1 MPRILAIDYG
11 SKRVGIA
18 VTDPLQIIATALTT
32 VLSHEI
38 MTYLENYLKTEVVEC
53 IVVGEAKNLDG
64 SEADST
70 RLINDFVKGLHK
82 RFPQVKIEMQ
92 DERFTSKMAFDVMLQ
107 SGISKSKRRD
117 KKMVDKI
124 SAVLILQS
132 YLERKNNNF

>member
-1 MPRILAIDYG
+1 MPRIVAIDYG

-18 VTDPLQIIATALTT
+18 ATDPLQIIASAVTT
-32 VLSHEI
+32 VGSHEI
-38 MTYLENYLKTEVVEC
+38 MAYLEKYLQTEVVEC

-64 SEADST
+64 SAADST
-70 RLINDFVKGLHK
+70 RIIEEFVKGLRK
-82 RFPQVKIEMQ
+82 KFPQVKIEMQ
-92 DERFTSKMAFDVMLQ
+92 DERFTSKMAFDAILQ

-117 KKMVDKI
+117 KKLVDKV